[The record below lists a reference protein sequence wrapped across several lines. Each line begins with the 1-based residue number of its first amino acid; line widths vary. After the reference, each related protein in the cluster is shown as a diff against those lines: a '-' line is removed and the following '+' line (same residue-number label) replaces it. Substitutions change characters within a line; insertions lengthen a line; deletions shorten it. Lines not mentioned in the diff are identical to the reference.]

1 MNSSFPQRN
10 GYRPEVPSRI
20 SVTPVSNALGQ
31 GQFPTEPKGYGEQ
44 VTVSFTIGFIIL
56 GLLLHSGFSN
66 TSIKLI
72 IMGAILFFTSP
83 ISGHA
88 VAISAKQNNLK
99 PVLNKSPIE
108 SSENKDG

>member
-1 MNSSFPQRN
+1 MALLIELFSYLFILIGSILILVGSIGLLRLPDVF
-10 GYRPEVPSRI
+10 SRI
-20 SVTPVSNALGQ
+20 HAVGMIDTAG
-31 GQFPTEPKGYGEQ
+31 
-44 VTVSFTIGFIIL
+44 IGFIIL
-56 GLLLHSGFSN
+56 GLLLHSGFSS

-99 PVLNKSPIE
+99 PILKTSIVE

>member
-1 MNSSFPQRN
+1 MALLIELFSYLFILIGSILILVGSIGLLRLPDVF
-10 GYRPEVPSRI
+10 SRI
-20 SVTPVSNALGQ
+20 HAVGMIDTAG
-31 GQFPTEPKGYGEQ
+31 
-44 VTVSFTIGFIIL
+44 IGFIIL

-66 TSIKLI
+66 TSIYLI

-99 PVLNKSPIE
+99 PILKTSIVE

>member
-1 MNSSFPQRN
+1 MALLIELFSYLFILIGSILILVGSIGLLRLPDVF
-10 GYRPEVPSRI
+10 SRI
-20 SVTPVSNALGQ
+20 HAVGMIDTAG
-31 GQFPTEPKGYGEQ
+31 
-44 VTVSFTIGFIIL
+44 IGFIIL

-66 TSIKLI
+66 TSVKLI

-99 PVLNKSPIE
+99 PILKTSIVE

>member
-1 MNSSFPQRN
+1 MALFIELFSYLFILIGSILILVGSIGLLRLPDVF
-10 GYRPEVPSRI
+10 SRI
-20 SVTPVSNALGQ
+20 HAVGMIDTAG
-31 GQFPTEPKGYGEQ
+31 
-44 VTVSFTIGFIIL
+44 IGFIIL

-88 VAISAKQNNLK
+88 VAISAKQNDLK
-99 PVLNKSPIE
+99 PILKQSKVE

>member
-1 MNSSFPQRN
+1 MALFIELFSYLFILIGSILILVGSIGLLRLPDVF
-10 GYRPEVPSRI
+10 SRI
-20 SVTPVSNALGQ
+20 HAVGMIDTAG
-31 GQFPTEPKGYGEQ
+31 
-44 VTVSFTIGFIIL
+44 IGFIIL

-88 VAISAKQNNLK
+88 VAISAKQNDLNPILK
-99 PVLNKSPIE
+99 QSKVE
-108 SSENKDG
+108 SLENKDC

>member
-1 MNSSFPQRN
+1 MALFIELFSYLFILIGSILILVGSIGLLRLPDVF
-10 GYRPEVPSRI
+10 SRI
-20 SVTPVSNALGQ
+20 HAVGMIDTAG
-31 GQFPTEPKGYGEQ
+31 
-44 VTVSFTIGFIIL
+44 IGFIIL

-88 VAISAKQNNLK
+88 VAISAKQNDLK
-99 PVLNKSPIE
+99 PILKQSKVE
-108 SSENKDG
+108 SLENKDG

>member
-1 MNSSFPQRN
+1 MELFIELFSYLFILIGSILILVGSIGLLRLPDVF
-10 GYRPEVPSRI
+10 SRI
-20 SVTPVSNALGQ
+20 HAVGMIDTAG
-31 GQFPTEPKGYGEQ
+31 
-44 VTVSFTIGFIIL
+44 IGFIIL

-88 VAISAKQNNLK
+88 VAISAKQNDLK
-99 PVLNKSPIE
+99 PILKQSKVE
-108 SSENKDG
+108 SLENKDG

>member
-1 MNSSFPQRN
+1 MALLIELFSYLFILIGSILILVGSIGLLRLPDVF
-10 GYRPEVPSRI
+10 SRI
-20 SVTPVSNALGQ
+20 HAVGMIDTAG
-31 GQFPTEPKGYGEQ
+31 
-44 VTVSFTIGFIIL
+44 IGFVIF

-99 PVLNKSPIE
+99 PILKTSIVE

>member
-1 MNSSFPQRN
+1 MALLIELFSYLFILIGSILILVGSIGLLRLPDVF
-10 GYRPEVPSRI
+10 SRI
-20 SVTPVSNALGQ
+20 HAVGMIDTAG
-31 GQFPTEPKGYGEQ
+31 
-44 VTVSFTIGFIIL
+44 IGFIIL

-88 VAISAKQNNLK
+88 VAISAKKNNLK
-99 PVLNKSPIE
+99 PILKTSIVE

>member
-1 MNSSFPQRN
+1 MALLIELFSYLFILIGSILILVGSIGLLRLPDVF
-10 GYRPEVPSRI
+10 SRI
-20 SVTPVSNALGQ
+20 HAVGMIDTAG
-31 GQFPTEPKGYGEQ
+31 
-44 VTVSFTIGFIIL
+44 IGFIIL

-99 PVLNKSPIE
+99 PILKTSIVE